1 MTDNGIEWIA
11 VDDLQVGLFVELES
25 GWLDHPFPSGHFKIT
40 STRQID
46 TLRELGLQRVR
57 VDRSKSDAPSA
68 QALHPTAPDQ
78 TSGTQHPSTQ
88 HPSTQQPSTQQP
100 STPATPVAAP
110 PSGAPRASTHAE
122 LLALQRRGLQVCE
135 RRFNDSVKLY
145 RQTLEQLHHHPKD
158 AAQQCLN
165 LVNAIVDELLQE
177 GESAIRLLSETA
189 GDKTSMHSVNTAI
202 VALLLG
208 QVLGLPRGE
217 LVDLGLAAFL
227 HDIGKTELPDRVRW
241 FDEKFSSAETHLYQ
255 EHVALGVQL
264 GRKMGLS
271 SAVLATMAQHHEM
284 VDGTG
289 FPLRSKS
296 DAISR
301 SGHILALVNRYD
313 NLCNAIRPGAS
324 MTPHQALSLLFT
336 QFSARFDP
344 ATLGAFIRMMGV
356 YPPGSVVQLADERY
370 ALVVSVNAA
379 RPLKPR
385 VLVYQPEVPRQEA
398 LVLDLERS
406 PGLGIRRSL
415 KPASLPGDAHAY
427 LAPSQRVNY
436 FFERAVDP
444 LMQGTPA

>member
-1 MTDNGIEWIA
+1 MHDFVLVN
-11 VDDLQVGLFVELES
+11 DLRIGMFVELDVE
-25 GWLDHPFPSGHFKIT
+25 WFDHPFLIGSFKIK
-40 STRQID
+40 SDQQIK
-46 TLRELGLQRVR
+46 TLRQSGLQRIR
-57 VDRSKSDAPSA
+57 VNRNRSDA
-68 QALHPTAPDQ
+68 QANAPVLNDVFEPPPRIEIV
-78 TSGTQHPSTQ
+78 TQV
-88 HPSTQQPSTQQP
+88 QPS
-100 STPATPVAAP
+100 
-110 PSGAPRASTHAE
+110 RAE

-145 RQTLEQLHHHPKD
+145 RQTLEQLHLHPKD
-158 AAQQCLN
+158 AAQECLN

-208 QVLGLPRGE
+208 QVLGLARAE

-227 HDIGKTELPDRVRW
+227 HDIGKIELPDRVRW

-255 EHVALGVQL
+255 EHVARGVQL

-289 FPLRSKS
+289 FPRRSKS

-301 SGHILALVNRYD
+301 GGHILALVNRYD

-444 LMQGTPA
+444 LMQGAPA